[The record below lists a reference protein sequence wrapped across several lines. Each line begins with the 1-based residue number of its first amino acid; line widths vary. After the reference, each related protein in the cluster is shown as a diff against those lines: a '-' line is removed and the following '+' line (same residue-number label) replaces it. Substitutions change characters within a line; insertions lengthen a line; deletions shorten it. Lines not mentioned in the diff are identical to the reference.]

1 MFSVTLT
8 LICETR
14 QIYIKEYSINFG
26 NTAPVLW
33 YDCVKH
39 YLLVT
44 VRVALCSIC
53 HLEVP
58 ESNAC
63 SSSCQHTLLVLQGQ
77 THIWAAAAF
86 RILDEASPVPCRFA
100 LGSGRRPFWSS
111 QDGIWPQYMNSLSL
125 LHTWFRT
132 DGFSSHKCRWT
143 GTELSR
149 V

>member
-63 SSSCQHTLLVLQGQ
+63 SSSCQHTLLVLQGRLISEQ
-77 THIWAAAAF
+77 QQHSESWM
-86 RILDEASPVPCRFA
+86 RHL
-100 LGSGRRPFWSS
+100 
-111 QDGIWPQYMNSLSL
+111 LSL
-125 LHTWFRT
+125 ADLPWVQADVPSDHLRMTFDLNTLIVLACCTHGFRLMAFLVT
-132 DGFSSHKCRWT
+132 SVS
-143 GTELSR
+143 ELER
-149 V
+149 N